1 MNSQVAWIC
10 TDGCLFLHTVVWFY
24 AALVALII
32 SIPIYLLASL
42 SLSRR
47 GKALSKPKK
56 ILLFLGVF
64 LAVGLILLPVGSFF
78 LYDNPGDVYVRITS
92 DVS

>member
-1 MNSQVAWIC
+1 MNSTVAWIC

-42 SLSRR
+42 SFRRR
-47 GKALSKPKK
+47 GKVLSKSKK
-56 ILLFLGVF
+56 FLFFLGIF
-64 LAVGLILLPVGSFF
+64 LAVGLILLPVVSFL
-78 LYDNPGDVYVRITS
+78 LYDNPGDMYVRIT
-92 DVS
+92 